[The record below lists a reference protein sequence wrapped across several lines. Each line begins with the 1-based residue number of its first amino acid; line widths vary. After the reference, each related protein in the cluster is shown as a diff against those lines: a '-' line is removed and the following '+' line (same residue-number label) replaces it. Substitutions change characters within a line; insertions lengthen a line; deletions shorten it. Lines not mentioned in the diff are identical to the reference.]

1 VRIPLIRILALNG
14 NEPEALEVLDRLLD
28 DATLS
33 ESVRAEAETL
43 GADLRDGKGLF
54 TRASEMARDL
64 VLDPPSKPLAAVER
78 DALEQARLLLREA
91 GAMKNAFATSWLL
104 GKVEMRLGN
113 MDAALVALKDAHALN
128 AQQPDGC
135 RELVNVYLELDRA
148 LDAVPIARRAV
159 DLRRDDAGLRSN
171 LALVLLLTGDVDGA
185 RAEVAAALSQDP
197 TDTITRGLSKMID
210 DVVAGRRQRPRSIAE
225 AEGRRRAV

>member
-1 VRIPLIRILALNG
+1 PDRRLAGVRIPLIRILALNG
-14 NEPEALEVLDRLLD
+14 NEREALEVLERLLD

-78 DALEQARLLLREA
+78 HALEQARLLLREA
-91 GAMKNAFATSWLL
+91 AAMKNAFATSWLL

-128 AQQPDGC
+128 AEQPDGC

-148 LDAVPIARRAV
+148 PD
-159 DLRRDDAGLRSN
+159 
-171 LALVLLLTGDVDGA
+171 
-185 RAEVAAALSQDP
+185 
-197 TDTITRGLSKMID
+197 
-210 DVVAGRRQRPRSIAE
+210 
-225 AEGRRRAV
+225 